1 MKAFIEVAL
10 MWGIAL
16 AVVLAVF
23 LLNFWMVHHIGI
35 LIGASA
41 ARGIITV
48 SVAMATAWILSFGGN
63 KSEKPESSCPL
74 CAWNRVSDL
83 FGRMR
88 RCNPEKPEHSSNV
101 WIRFPFVQLP
111 RRSTRLVC
119 HWGQL

>member
-1 MKAFIEVAL
+1 MKAFIEVAM

-35 LIGASA
+35 LVGAST

-63 KSEKPESSCPL
+63 KSEKPES
-74 CAWNRVSDL
+74 
-83 FGRMR
+83 
-88 RCNPEKPEHSSNV
+88 
-101 WIRFPFVQLP
+101 
-111 RRSTRLVC
+111 
-119 HWGQL
+119 